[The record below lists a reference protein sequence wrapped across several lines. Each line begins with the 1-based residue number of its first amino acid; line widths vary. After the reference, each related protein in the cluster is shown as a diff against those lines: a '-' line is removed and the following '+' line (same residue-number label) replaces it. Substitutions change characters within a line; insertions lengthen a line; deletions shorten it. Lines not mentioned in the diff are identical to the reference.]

1 MSRDFPDWINP
12 WTAAQGKRR
21 FAGTVP
27 LSRMKR
33 LAPSL
38 ERDEGAVSAFE
49 AWFDLDEE
57 RRPVIELAV
66 AADLNLLCQA
76 SLEPYTERIERRST
90 LGVVESDGEIERLPP
105 HYDPVFADH
114 GRIALATLVE
124 DELILGL
131 PQVPR
136 NPALEDVR
144 FSTGSDAGASASG
157 EDAAGGGAARDD
169 AAGASR
175 DAVRDGDRRGRP
187 NPFAVLKGKVG
198 RRD

>member
-27 LSRMKR
+27 LRRMQR

-38 ERDEGAVSAFE
+38 ERVEGAEAAFE
-49 AWFDLDEE
+49 AWLALDEE
-57 RRPVIELAV
+57 RRPVIDLEV
-66 AADLNLLCQA
+66 TADLTLLCQA
-76 SLEPYTERIERRST
+76 SLEPYLEHIERRST

-114 GRIALATLVE
+114 GRLALATLVE

-136 NPALEDVR
+136 NPALEAVR
-144 FSTGSDAGASASG
+144 FSTGAGAE
-157 EDAAGGGAARDD
+157 EDPSEGKRGAQ
-169 AAGASR
+169 
-175 DAVRDGDRRGRP
+175 DGDGRADFVDDGAEAAATGRP

-198 RRD
+198 QSD